1 MTVTDPKHLVG
12 QGQDEFTSVDVLEQ
26 HAETGAASAFTASFS
41 DQAGPE
47 KLARELYGFV
57 GQFVVGTHTTIEVD
71 RSSSVLDVFDTQRSE
86 FVHDGSVIDR
96 SLSAVTDVLATT
108 PHVMFCVK
116 AVDGTYVAANQAF
129 ADRAGVAG
137 AGQVVGRSAHDLFP
151 AELAD
156 RYAAQDEVVMQTGRS
171 LSNELEMITRPDG
184 SYGWFLTSKSRWT
197 DDAGAP
203 AGMVSVSIDLQAP
216 PDAAARHA
224 QLARAVEFARVRFAD
239 PITVSALAEVG
250 SMSVSQLERTSRRLL
265 GLSPKQ
271 LIMRFRLEAALGL
284 MATTDLAIA
293 EIASRCGYY
302 DQSAFSRH
310 FRTTVGTSPASYR
323 SATRTTGGS

>member
-1 MTVTDPKHLVG
+1 M
-12 QGQDEFTSVDVLEQ
+12 
-26 HAETGAASAFTASFS
+26 
-41 DQAGPE
+41 
-47 KLARELYGFV
+47 
-57 GQFVVGTHTTIEVD
+57 
-71 RSSSVLDVFDTQRSE
+71 
-86 FVHDGSVIDR
+86 IDR

-116 AVDGTYVAANQAF
+116 ALDGTYVAANQAF

-156 RYAAQDEVVMQTGRS
+156 RYAAQDEVVMQTGRP

-197 DDAGAP
+197 DDAGSP
-203 AGMVSVSIDLQAP
+203 AGMVSVSVDLQTPA
-216 PDAAARHA
+216 DAAARHA
-224 QLARAVEFARVRFAD
+224 QLARAVEHARVHFAE
-239 PITVSALAEVG
+239 PLAVSSLADTAG
-250 SMSVSQLERTSRRLL
+250 MSASQLERTSRRLL
-265 GLSPKQ
+265 GLTPKQ

-284 MATTDLAIA
+284 MATTDLPIA
-293 EIASRCGYY
+293 EIASGCGYY

-310 FRTTVGTSPASYR
+310 FRTTVGASPASYR
-323 SATRTTGGS
+323 ASTKPSSGR